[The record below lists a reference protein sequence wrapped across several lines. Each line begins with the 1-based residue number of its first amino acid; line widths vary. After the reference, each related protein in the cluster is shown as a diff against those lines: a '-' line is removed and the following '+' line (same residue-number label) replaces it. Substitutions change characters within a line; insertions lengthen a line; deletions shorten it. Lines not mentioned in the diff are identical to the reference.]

1 MIHYATIAMA
11 MLPQAI
17 VLVASL
23 SSPTGHRAA
32 TASNGVTLNVFY
44 SFPECNLAYFSEKQ

>member
-17 VLVASL
+17 VLVAFL